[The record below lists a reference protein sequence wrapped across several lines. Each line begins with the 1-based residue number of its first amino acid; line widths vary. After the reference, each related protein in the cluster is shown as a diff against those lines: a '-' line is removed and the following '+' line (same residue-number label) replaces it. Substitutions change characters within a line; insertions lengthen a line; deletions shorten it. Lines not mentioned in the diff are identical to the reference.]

1 MASATP
7 AQALSRLNCM
17 AEIEL
22 DTALVPEDAQ
32 VISYKALEV
41 KRCAWCKF
49 DDPAGRLWQDK
60 FYCDRCWWYWEG
72 QPADEAK
79 EVAKLGGSVDL
90 LVPTNVAA
98 ALSRKFS

>member
-32 VISYKALEV
+32 VISYQALQV
-41 KRCAWCKF
+41 KRCACCKF
-49 DDPAGRLWQDK
+49 DDHGLTMDDLWT
-60 FYCDRCWWYWEG
+60 
-72 QPADEAK
+72 
-79 EVAKLGGSVDL
+79 SVD
-90 LVPTNVAA
+90 
-98 ALSRKFS
+98 